1 MNENLNID
9 HLYNCYLRT
18 GMERMPESE
27 VIRRFGKN
35 AFEDYGD
42 HIDHSEW
49 CSCND
54 KPVIRD
60 PFLGTMLSEPP
71 F

>member
-1 MNENLNID
+1 MNTKID

-18 GMERMPESE
+18 GMERHTESE
-27 VIRRFGKN
+27 VLSLYGRD
-35 AFEDYGD
+35 AFERYSD

-49 CSCND
+49 CECRNFPED
-54 KPVIRD
+54 VTD
-60 PFLGTMLSEPP
+60 PFHVGILDSEPP